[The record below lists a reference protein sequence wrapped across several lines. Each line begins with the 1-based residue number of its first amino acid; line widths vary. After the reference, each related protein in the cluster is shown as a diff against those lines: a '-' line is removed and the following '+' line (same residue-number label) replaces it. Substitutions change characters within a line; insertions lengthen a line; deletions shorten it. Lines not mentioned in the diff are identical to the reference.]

1 MTKKYLRAALVGV
14 VVAACLDGGVALAQ
28 WAGAERPAPLGRA
41 LGLQERPAGEV
52 PSFMADGARRDSDEG
67 RNPRRLS
74 PEERRQLRRD
84 VQDAGR
90 DVYSKPPHH
99 PPLQR

>member
-1 MTKKYLRAALVGV
+1 
-14 VVAACLDGGVALAQ
+14 
-28 WAGAERPAPLGRA
+28 
-41 LGLQERPAGEV
+41 
-52 PSFMADGARRDSDEG
+52 MADGARRDSDEG

-90 DVYSKPPHH
+90 DVYSKPTHH
-99 PPLQR
+99 HHLQR